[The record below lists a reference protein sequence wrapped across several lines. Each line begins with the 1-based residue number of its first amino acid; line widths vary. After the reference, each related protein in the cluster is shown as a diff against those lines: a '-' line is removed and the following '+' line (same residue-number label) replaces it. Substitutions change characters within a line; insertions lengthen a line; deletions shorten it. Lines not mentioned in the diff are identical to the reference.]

1 MCIRFGFLPVIFIM
15 FVFVVFMLGSW
26 ATGTN
31 IQDDADD
38 RAYNGSYTGIYL
50 NRIAFPIGG
59 IGAGMICLEGRGAVS
74 HVSVRNVI
82 DFFNEPCMF
91 AALCVKGEENTARI
105 LEGPVPDWKT
115 FGAPLTGNGA
125 AGTSYGLP
133 RFKDVSFN
141 VRFPFGVVKLSDEKI
156 PLEVEITGWSPFVPG
171 NADDASLPVG
181 ALEYHF
187 KNPAGKSIDAVFSY
201 NSKNFMIKS
210 SSLHFR
216 DAAKRGDAVLPI
228 KGGFILWQA

>member
-1 MCIRFGFLPVIFIM
+1 MCTRLGNLSVIFIV
-15 FVFVVFMLGSW
+15 FVFLSFALNSC
-26 ATGTN
+26 ATRTGV
-31 IQDDADD
+31 QDNVDS
-38 RAYNGSYTGIYL
+38 RTYNGPYTGIYL
-50 NRIAFPIGG
+50 NRVAFPIGG

-91 AALCVKGEENTARI
+91 AALCVRGEENTARI
-105 LEGPVPDWKT
+105 LEGPVQDWKT

-133 RFKDVSFN
+133 RFNDASFN
-141 VRFPFGVVKLSDEKI
+141 TRFPFGFVKLSDEKI
-156 PLEVEITGWSPFVPG
+156 PLEVEITGWSPFIPG

-181 ALEYHF
+181 VLEYHF

-201 NSKNFMIKS
+201 NSKNFMVI
-210 SSLHFR
+210 
-216 DAAKRGDAVLPI
+216 
-228 KGGFILWQA
+228 